1 MKEKFEKELRVKV
14 NRAMHAEIREIAGQ
28 AGLYINELIRGA
40 IRNELTR
47 LKKSLRESFLK
58 PEDYKKI
65 RDEAAARGI
74 SIEQVLHEKINA
86 VSYRSTFHKNV
97 SR

>member
-1 MKEKFEKELRVKV
+1 MKEKFDKEVRVKV
-14 NRAMHAEIREIAGQ
+14 NNAMHMEIREIAGQ

-58 PEDYKKI
+58 PEDYKKV
-65 RDEAAARGI
+65 RDEAAERGV

-86 VSYRSTFHKNV
+86 ASYRRTLRQNT